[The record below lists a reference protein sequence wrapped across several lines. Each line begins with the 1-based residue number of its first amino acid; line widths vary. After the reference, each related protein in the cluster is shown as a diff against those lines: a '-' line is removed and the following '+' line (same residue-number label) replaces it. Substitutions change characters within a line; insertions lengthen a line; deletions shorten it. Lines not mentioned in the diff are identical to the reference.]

1 MGLHMTLRVENSL
14 DPKILDLPAT
24 ELHTVLD
31 GPTLF
36 DLTLPDQS
44 PMFVS
49 VLLHGNEISGWD
61 AVRAML
67 KDQVHNGQSA
77 SLLLLVGNVLAASK
91 GVRALDDQAD
101 FNRIWEE
108 ENGKKVDWA
117 EDVIAKVSSRKPW
130 FALDIHNNT
139 CPNPHHAVIT
149 DMNPSTLSAARKF
162 SKTAIFA
169 MQPLSILSRRC
180 SQFCT
185 SITLEVGVPSDPKSE
200 DRARTFLRYL
210 TDLGGVP
217 ATHSD
222 DLEIYTNKIRVV
234 VENAD
239 ELDEWQVPDFTPSLS
254 DWNFK
259 TLDKGTRIAQL
270 KSGGGRLLAQDE
282 RFNDVTNSYLEYK
295 DDSVCLSS
303 DVIMSMYTDNPRIAL
318 QDCVCYFLEPWM

>member
-1 MGLHMTLRVENSL
+1 MTLRVETSL
-14 DPKILDLPAT
+14 DPTILDLPAT
-24 ELHTVLD
+24 ELLTVLD

-36 DLTLPDQS
+36 DLVQPGQA

-61 AVRAML
+61 AVRSIL
-67 KDQVHNGQSA
+67 KEQQHNGQGTSM
-77 SLLLLVGNVLAASK
+77 LLLIGNVLAASQ
-91 GVRALDDQAD
+91 GVRALDGQTD

-108 ENGKKVDWA
+108 ENGKKFQWA
-117 EDVIAKVSSRKPW
+117 EEVIERVSSRKPW

-185 SITLEVGVPSDPKSE
+185 AITLEVGVPSDPTSS
-200 DRARTFLRYL
+200 DRARAFLKYL
-210 TDLGGVP
+210 VDLGAVP

-234 VENAD
+234 IENAQ
-239 ELDEWQVPDFTPSLS
+239 ELDESQVPSFTPSLS

-259 TLDKGTRIAQL
+259 TLDKGTEIAQL

-282 RFNDVTNSYLEYK
+282 RLNDVTPSYLEYK
-295 DDSVCLSS
+295 NDSVCLSS

>member
-1 MGLHMTLRVENSL
+1 MTLRVETAL
-14 DPKILDLPAT
+14 DPTILDLPAT
-24 ELHTVLD
+24 ELLSVLD

-36 DLTLPDQS
+36 DLTLPDQD

-49 VLLHGNEISGWD
+49 VLLHGNEVSGWD
-61 AVRAML
+61 AVRSIL
-67 KDQVHNGQSA
+67 KEQRQEGQDTSM
-77 SLLLLVGNVLAASK
+77 LLLVGNVEAASE
-91 GVRALDDQAD
+91 GVRALDGQTD

-108 ENGKKVDWA
+108 EHGKKFHWA
-117 EDVIAKVSSRKPW
+117 EEVIERVSSKKPW

-185 SITLEVGVPSDPKSE
+185 AITLEVGVPSDPTSA
-200 DRARTFLRYL
+200 DRARAFLKYL
-210 TDLGGVP
+210 VDLGAVP

-234 VENAD
+234 IENAQ
-239 ELDEWQVPDFTPSLS
+239 ELDESQVPSFTPSLS

-259 TLDKGTRIAQL
+259 TLDKGTEIAQL
-270 KSGGGRLLAQDE
+270 KTGGGRLLAQDE
-282 RFNDVTNSYLEYK
+282 KLNDVTHSYLEYK
-295 DDSVCLSS
+295 DDSVCLNS

-318 QDCVCYFLEPWM
+318 QDCVCYFLEPWA

>member
-1 MGLHMTLRVENSL
+1 MKLRVETSL
-14 DPKILDLPAT
+14 DPTILDLPAT
-24 ELHTVLD
+24 ELLTVLD

-36 DLTLPDQS
+36 DLTQPGQA

-49 VLLHGNEISGWD
+49 VLLHGNEVSGWD
-61 AVRAML
+61 AVRSIL
-67 KDQVHNGQSA
+67 KEQQHNGHGTSM
-77 SLLLLVGNVLAASK
+77 LLLVGNVLAASQ
-91 GVRALDDQAD
+91 GVRALDGQTD

-108 ENGKKVDWA
+108 EKGKKFPWA
-117 EDVIAKVSSRKPW
+117 EEVIERVSFRKPW

-149 DMNPSTLSAARKF
+149 DMNPSTLSAARRF

-185 SITLEVGVPSDPKSE
+185 AITLEVGVPSDPNSA
-200 DRARTFLRYL
+200 DRARAFLKYL
-210 TDLGGVP
+210 VDLGAVP

-234 VENAD
+234 IENAQD
-239 ELDEWQVPDFTPSLS
+239 LDESQVPNFTPSLS

-259 TLDKGTRIAQL
+259 TLDKGTEIAQL
-270 KSGGGRLLAQDE
+270 KTGGGRLLAQDE
-282 RFNDVTNSYLEYK
+282 RLNDVTHSYLEYK
-295 DDSVCLSS
+295 DDSVCLNS